1 MLRTSQEAASI
12 RRAER
17 AVVQPDGVVAW
28 TTLLSRKSWTRW
40 AGAAVIWPDRD
51 DRVRPAHKPD
61 GGGLRPR
68 GDIGVIHFNRP
79 QALNAVNTA
88 LSAAVGEALE
98 PAAADD
104 VRVVVVTGR
113 GRAFC
118 AGVDLKEL
126 RRALGACPEHEEWG
140 FVGLARHRIDTPLI
154 AAVKRRWEA
163 EPRSRSS
170 ARWLKYQ
177 CRFEN

>member
-1 MLRTSQEAASI
+1 MLRTSQEVASI

-79 QALNAVNTA
+79 QALNAVNAA

-98 PAAADD
+98 RP
-104 VRVVVVTGR
+104 RTT
-113 GRAFC
+113 C
-118 AGVDLKEL
+118 A
-126 RRALGACPEHEEWG
+126 
-140 FVGLARHRIDTPLI
+140 
-154 AAVKRRWEA
+154 
-163 EPRSRSS
+163 SS
-170 ARWLKYQ
+170 S
-177 CRFEN
+177 

>member
-1 MLRTSQEAASI
+1 M
-12 RRAER
+12 
-17 AVVQPDGVVAW
+17 
-28 TTLLSRKSWTRW
+28 
-40 AGAAVIWPDRD
+40 
-51 DRVRPAHKPD
+51 
-61 GGGLRPR
+61 
-68 GDIGVIHFNRP
+68 IHFNRP

-98 PAAADD
+98 RAAADD

-140 FVGLARHRIDTPLI
+140 FVGPVRYGTGSTHL
-154 AAVKRRWEA
+154 
-163 EPRSRSS
+163 
-170 ARWLKYQ
+170 
-177 CRFEN
+177 